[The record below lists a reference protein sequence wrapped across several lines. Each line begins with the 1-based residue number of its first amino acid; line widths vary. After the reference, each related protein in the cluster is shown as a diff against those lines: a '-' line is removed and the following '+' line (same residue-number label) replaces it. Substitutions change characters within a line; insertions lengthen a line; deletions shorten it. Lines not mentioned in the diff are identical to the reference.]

1 MMKTLWERTG
11 ELWNNVRRSEAQ
23 LPTRIAIPAVQTDK
37 SKGDLFKPNQNYFQ
51 VRVNEMFLQYG
62 REWFSTYLPMI
73 LFISEFSY
81 GRQREVVPFVVG
93 PTMLE
98 ENGRALPDQGL
109 LITNTRVAG
118 VHPYRGG
125 RLTMTAVLYRAKQT
139 DYARNLL
146 NVVENAAGLLDFS
159 TSLGVYTKVASVILD
174 GLEALF
180 KVSDTDPVVGWRQEF
195 DPDAGDEVIPGYFAL
210 INKPDVDRAK
220 LWVKDNQLCYGDT
233 LQSAQPY
240 RAADFLLYSLAQTT
254 ERSDVSALP
263 FQELAERVLKDAAEP
278 TEAHWKSAKANMLSL
293 YQTLNSSPDLTE
305 EHARQLADGFMK
317 KMKERHETAVALDQ
331 MESGANRLRE
341 RTGEEKQH
349 DAMVNEAVSILDL

>member
-1 MMKTLWERTG
+1 MKTLLERTT
-11 ELWNNVRRSEAQ
+11 ELWNNVRHSEAQ
-23 LPTRIAIPAVQTDK
+23 LPTRLAIPATQTDK
-37 SKGDLFKPNQNYFQ
+37 GKGNLFEANQNYFQ

-62 REWFSTYLPMI
+62 REWFSTYLPMV

-81 GRQREVVPFVVG
+81 GRQREAVPFVVG
-93 PTMLE
+93 PSMLE
-98 ENGRALPDQGL
+98 ENGRALPDQGM

-125 RLTMTAVLYRAKQT
+125 RLTMTAILYRSKRT
-139 DYARNLL
+139 DYARSLL

-159 TSLGVYTKVASVILD
+159 TSLGVYTKIASVILD

-180 KVSDTDPVVGWRQEF
+180 KVGDTDPVVGWRQEF
-195 DPDAGDEVIPGYFAL
+195 DPDAGDEVLPGYFAL
-210 INKPDVDRAK
+210 INKPDLDPGK
-220 LWVKDNQLCYGDT
+220 IWVKENQLCYGDS
-233 LQSAQPY
+233 LQSAKPY

-254 ERSDVSALP
+254 ERSDVNALP
-263 FQELAERVLKDAAEP
+263 FQELADRVLRDAAEP

-305 EHARQLADGFMK
+305 EQAKQLSNTFMA

-331 MESGANRLRE
+331 LEAGPHRGQE
-341 RTGEEKQH
+341 QTEEQARQ
-349 DAMVNEAVSILDL
+349 DAIVNEAVSILDL